1 MKIKDLII
9 IGLFLFIAYLWQ
21 CRKPIVKETLKEVRI
36 TDTIYSSDTIV
47 NYITNE
53 HFNLVPVV
61 ISDTN
66 RGIDLSDTS
75 LFWST
80 YLYKIQDS
88 LLDASIIAH
97 SQMRPKIDFKYT
109 LKNYE
114 IKDTIL
120 IKDSV
125 YREGEVKSCVLIG
138 SELSGNKNN
147 FGFSPSLTYSHKK
160 GVNYS
165 LRYDII
171 NNIVGFKVEKK
182 F

>member
-1 MKIKDLII
+1 MKLKDYII
-9 IGLFLFIAYLWQ
+9 IGLFIFIAYLWQ
-21 CRKPIVKETLKEVRI
+21 CRKPIVKENIKEVRT

-47 NYITNE
+47 NYITKE
-53 HFNLVPVV
+53 HFNVKL
-61 ISDTN
+61 DTIILN
-66 RGIDLSDTS
+66 DTS
-75 LFWST
+75 INT
-80 YLYKIQDS
+80 YLYKIKDS
-88 LLDASIIAH
+88 LLYASIIAH

-125 YREGEVKSCVLIG
+125 YKEGEIKSCVLIG
-138 SELSGNKNN
+138 GELSGNRNN
-147 FGFSPSLTYSHKK
+147 FGFGPSLTYSHKK

-165 LRYDII
+165 LRYDVI